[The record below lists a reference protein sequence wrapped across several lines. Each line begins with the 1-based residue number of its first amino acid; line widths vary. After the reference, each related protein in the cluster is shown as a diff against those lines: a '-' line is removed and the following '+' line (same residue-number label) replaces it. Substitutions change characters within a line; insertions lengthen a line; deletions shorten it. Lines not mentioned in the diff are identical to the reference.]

1 MNDYSYYSALWTICY
16 SLNTW
21 NFGAGVLTTKTIK
34 SVVFPKGPLF
44 LCAELTSFCVL
55 REKGDVTRFIIGEIQ
70 VPFQFQAI
78 RCRQINFRMN
88 WLSASCDTFSWQLQT
103 SGVSGVHEPQ

>member
-1 MNDYSYYSALWTICY
+1 MNDYSYYCALWTICD
-16 SLNTW
+16 SFNTW
-21 NFGAGVLTTKTIK
+21 AFGKDVLITKTIK
-34 SVVFPKGPLF
+34 PVVFPKGPLF

-78 RCRQINFRMN
+78 RCRQINFRTN
-88 WLSASCDTFSWQLQT
+88 WLSVSCDMFSLQLQT
-103 SGVSGVHEPQ
+103 SGVYGEHEPR